1 MKNIFFKLLLGGACT
16 ILMTACAHHKDV
28 RPGTDGVHRVLVT
41 AEDGEQGARNAIS
54 QANHFC
60 AEQKKSAAFLEE
72 KQAYNG
78 SMKEEDYKTAK
89 TVAKVAQAA
98 GGAVWVFG
106 GKAEREAGGIVGL
119 GGGIAN
125 GAIGNGYSVDM
136 KFKCL

>member
-1 MKNIFFKLLLGGACT
+1 
-16 ILMTACAHHKDV
+16 
-28 RPGTDGVHRVLVT
+28 
-41 AEDGEQGARNAIS
+41 
-54 QANHFC
+54 
-60 AEQKKSAAFLEE
+60 
-72 KQAYNG
+72 
-78 SMKEEDYKTAK
+78 MKEEDYKTAK

>member
-1 MKNIFFKLLLGGACT
+1 MKNIHSRILLGLLCMVLFTG
-16 ILMTACAHHKDV
+16 CAHHRDV
-28 RPGTDGVHRVLVT
+28 RPGTEGLHRVLVT
-41 AEDGEQGARNAIS
+41 AEDGEQGARNAIG

-60 AEQKKSAAFLEE
+60 SQQKKTAAFIDE
-72 KQAYNG
+72 KQSYTG

-106 GKAEREAGGIVGL
+106 GKTEREAGGIVGL
-119 GGGIAN
+119 GGGIAS

>member
-1 MKNIFFKLLLGGACT
+1 MKNLCLTTLLG
-16 ILMTACAHHKDV
+16 ISLMTLVSSCAHHKDV
-28 RPGTDGVHRVLVT
+28 RPGADGVHRVLVT
-41 AEDGEQGARNAIS
+41 GEDGEQGARNAIS

-60 AEQKKSAAFLEE
+60 AEQKKTAAFLDE
-72 KQAYNG
+72 KQAYTG
-78 SMKEEDYKTAK
+78 TMKEEDYKTAK

-106 GKAEREAGGIVGL
+106 SQAARPVGGIVGV